1 MVSRREFLQG
11 LGASAAALAMLPGCG
26 TQPAIKATTQ
36 LTGSPASWARAAV
49 DALTAHATLAWCNV
63 RRTDLSEFVIDVLG
77 ETQTHDYGWQL
88 ELGVVHANGT
98 SDVRTITIIDVAT
111 IEAAVASLLGIARWL
126 MPITTPTLRDDHPAL
141 QVQATPVPPTPWRQ
155 ALQRIAAGI
164 QTQLHSRII
173 YNAAALRLIRD
184 AQWSYWRSAGA
195 PKGEERN
202 DNIVRQHWQ
211 CTVATRLRDAL
222 QFATLRRGS
231 SMTTPTPA
239 ISETDLADLMQTA
252 LRHETPS
259 EPERK
264 TVPLMLPPE
273 FAATVLTAV
282 AATGATSPR
291 ARVLPQQANAY
302 ARSLAGPRTAA
313 TEAAQLTSV
322 HTDLA
327 MAHIDVAAG
336 TTALAALREKN
347 ETVYV
352 LEPGAVAIDGFGGIT
367 LWPAWAVEMV
377 RGVTS
382 GRAYRGPVIR
392 TTVAAVLAADASS
405 ERSDVVFAAPTT
417 ASGSTW
423 SATMPW
429 LLASG
434 EFA

>member
-1 MVSRREFLQG
+1 
-11 LGASAAALAMLPGCG
+11 
-26 TQPAIKATTQ
+26 
-36 LTGSPASWARAAV
+36 
-49 DALTAHATLAWCNV
+49 
-63 RRTDLSEFVIDVLG
+63 
-77 ETQTHDYGWQL
+77 
-88 ELGVVHANGT
+88 
-98 SDVRTITIIDVAT
+98 
-111 IEAAVASLLGIARWL
+111 
-126 MPITTPTLRDDHPAL
+126 
-141 QVQATPVPPTPWRQ
+141 
-155 ALQRIAAGI
+155 
-164 QTQLHSRII
+164 
-173 YNAAALRLIRD
+173 
-184 AQWSYWRSAGA
+184 
-195 PKGEERN
+195 
-202 DNIVRQHWQ
+202 
-211 CTVATRLRDAL
+211 
-222 QFATLRRGS
+222 
-231 SMTTPTPA
+231 MTTPTPA

-313 TEAAQLTSV
+313 TEAAQLTSA

-336 TTALAALREKN
+336 TTALAGLREKN

-352 LEPGAVAIDGFGGIT
+352 LEPGAVAIDGFGSIT